1 MTEKKEAGNSA
12 DLLGL
17 LLASLTAQETCA
29 AFAHA
34 QLGLCD
40 NHQNHA
46 SCTSPAELS
55 RQASELA
62 VSARETAA
70 NTSTAPS
77 VRGRQLDYVHAQAG
91 ALVQMTERYITQAR
105 QRRDILQQTQQA
117 AGVGYVDA
125 EAGLRAD
132 SAANQLAACLVALE
146 SFILAVRA
154 VAHQSI
160 SVVAGAMGAVR

>member
-1 MTEKKEAGNSA
+1 MTEKTNEAKS

-17 LLASLTAQETCA
+17 LLLSLTAQEQCA
-29 AFAHA
+29 TFAHGE
-34 QLGLCD
+34 LNLCD
-40 NHQNHA
+40 NHQNHE
-46 SCTSPAELS
+46 SCTSPAELF

-70 NTSTAPS
+70 NTASAHS

-105 QRRDILQQTQQA
+105 QRRDILQQTQHSA
-117 AGVGYVDA
+117 AMGYVDA

-132 SAANQLAACLVALE
+132 GAANQLAACLVALE

-154 VAHQSI
+154 LAHQSI
-160 SVVAGAMGAVR
+160 AVVAISMGTPR

>member
-1 MTEKKEAGNSA
+1 MTEKKSEASGTP

-17 LLASLTAQETCA
+17 LLASLTAQEHA
-29 AFAHA
+29 ANFAHA

-40 NHQNHA
+40 SHQDHA

-55 RQASELA
+55 RQASDLA

-70 NTSTAPS
+70 NTSTANS
-77 VRGRQLDYVHAQAG
+77 VRGRQLDYAHAQAG
-91 ALVQMTERYITQAR
+91 ALVQLTERYITQAR
-105 QRRDILQQTQQA
+105 LRRDFLLRTQQSA
-117 AGVGYVDA
+117 VGYVDA

-132 SAANQLAACLVALE
+132 SAANQLAACLVTLE

-160 SVVAGAMGAVR
+160 SVVTSAMGAVQ

>member
-1 MTEKKEAGNSA
+1 MTEKKNEAEENP

-17 LLASLTAQETCA
+17 LLASLTAQEQA
-29 AFAHA
+29 ANFAHS

-40 NHQNHA
+40 SHQDHA

-55 RQASELA
+55 RQAAELA

-70 NTSTAPS
+70 NASAAHS
-77 VRGRQLDYVHAQAG
+77 VRGRQLDYAHAQAG
-91 ALVQMTERYITQAR
+91 ALVQLTERYITQAR
-105 QRRDILQQTQQA
+105 LRRDILVRTQQA
-117 AGVGYVDA
+117 AAGYVDA

-160 SVVAGAMGAVR
+160 SVVAGAMGVV